1 MRILLLVIFLF
12 VVNCKFNKKKIKLLK
27 NLKIELFKIP
37 TDVDGYLDL
46 RETLIKAKE
55 LGFYRIFLESGMKL
69 VISFLRKNLVDDL
82 NLFISNKNLGKNG
95 KNNIKRELKFFL
107 KNNIKL
113 ENISF
118 KHYGSNEK
126 TLKEISMDIPAHSI
140 VGIAGITGSG
150 KTTLVDMIAGLL
162 TPDSGQILI
171 DNKQMYGKLSRT
183 WQNNLGYIPQSS
195 FLANDTIINNV
206 ALGVNEKDIEINKIK
221 EIADITQ
228 ISTFIENNLPNKYQ
242 TLVGERG
249 IRLSGGQRQLLTIA
263 RALYS
268 EPDVLIMDE
277 ATSSLDGITEEKLIH
292 SIRKNFR
299 FKTIIMIA
307 HRLSTLK
314 ECDNIFLMDKGK
326 VVDSGSYDYLI
337 KNNLI
342 FKQMS
347 RENKTKFDDL

>member
-1 MRILLLVIFLF
+1 MNIENNLLYISLQKYYSEKNKLNILLKYLRYEKISLRIIDWF
-12 VVNCKFNKKKIKLLK
+12 VTNYSKKHDTI
-27 NLKIELFKIP
+27 
-37 TDVDGYLDL
+37 Y
-46 RETLIKAKE
+46 
-55 LGFYRIFLESGMKL
+55 
-69 VISFLRKNLVDDL
+69 
-82 NLFISNKNLGKNG
+82 
-95 KNNIKRELKFFL
+95 
-107 KNNIKL
+107 
-113 ENISF
+113 
-118 KHYGSNEK
+118 
-126 TLKEISMDIPAHSI
+126 
-140 VGIAGITGSG
+140 
-150 KTTLVDMIAGLL
+150 
-162 TPDSGQILI
+162 LI
-171 DNKQMYGKLSRT
+171 DDKQLYVKLSIT
-183 WQNNLGYIPQSS
+183 WKNNLGYIPQSS

-314 ECDNIFLMDKGK
+314 ECDNIFLMDKVK

-347 RENKTKFDDL
+347 GENRTKFDDL

>member
-1 MRILLLVIFLF
+1 
-12 VVNCKFNKKKIKLLK
+12 
-27 NLKIELFKIP
+27 
-37 TDVDGYLDL
+37 
-46 RETLIKAKE
+46 
-55 LGFYRIFLESGMKL
+55 
-69 VISFLRKNLVDDL
+69 
-82 NLFISNKNLGKNG
+82 
-95 KNNIKRELKFFL
+95 
-107 KNNIKL
+107 
-113 ENISF
+113 
-118 KHYGSNEK
+118 
-126 TLKEISMDIPAHSI
+126 
-140 VGIAGITGSG
+140 
-150 KTTLVDMIAGLL
+150 
-162 TPDSGQILI
+162 
-171 DNKQMYGKLSRT
+171 MYGKLSRT

-268 EPDVLIMDE
+268 EPDILIMDE

-292 SIRKNFR
+292 SIRKNLK

-347 RENKTKFDDL
+347 GENRTKFDDL